1 MKEQDTYFWGS
12 IEVRIVK
19 IYLAFNKAKICEIC
33 NKRIHIVDIHTLQKT
48 RESTINISLKWLE
61 D

>member
-1 MKEQDTYFWGS
+1 MEKQDTYFWGN

-19 IYLAFNKAKICEIC
+19 KYLAFNKAKICEVR
-33 NKRIHIVDIHTLQKT
+33 NERMHIVDMCTLQKN
-48 RESTINISLKWLE
+48 REETINISLKWLE

>member
-1 MKEQDTYFWGS
+1 MEKQDIYFWGN

-19 IYLAFNKAKICEIC
+19 LYLALNKAKICEVC
-33 NKRIHIVDIHTLQKT
+33 NERMHIVDMCTLQKN
-48 RESTINISLKWLE
+48 REGTINISIKWLE